1 MSDLQHELRQSQPFE
16 SAEVEAYLALQ
27 RTAEQLSGELAELLK
42 GSALSPTQYNALR
55 ILRGAGAD
63 GLHCSAIHE
72 RMVTRD
78 SDITRLLDRLEK
90 QGLVTRWRSAS
101 DRRVVMAR
109 ITESGLAQL
118 TALDRPV
125 AEFCRRR
132 LGRLGLPRVQNLIA
146 TLAELREE

>member
-1 MSDLQHELRQSQPFE
+1 MSDLQESLQQSRPFE
-16 SAEVEAYLALQ
+16 SAEVEAYLSLQ
-27 RTAEQLSGELAELLK
+27 RTAEILSGELAELLK
-42 GSALSPTQYNALR
+42 RAGLTPSQYNALR
-55 ILRGAGAD
+55 ILRGAGAA
-63 GLHCSAIHE
+63 GLHCTAIRD

-90 QGLVTRWRSAS
+90 AGLVTRWRSKS

-125 AEFCRRR
+125 TEFCRRR
-132 LGRLGLPRVQNLIA
+132 LGRLGQARVQNLIA
-146 TLAELREE
+146 TLAELRQE